1 MHAHDYRD
9 IIAGGVLVLL
19 GAAVTFHAATSLELG
34 TLMRLGSGGFPA
46 ALGLLLVGFG
56 VALGAPAV
64 ARRGDLPQVAVVP
77 AVAVLASMLVFALLL
92 RPLGIAPAVFVMTM
106 VATQADRKLG
116 LVKSAALAAF
126 LAIIAALIFPIGL
139 GIRVPVFSW
148 DW

>member
-1 MHAHDYRD
+1 MHTRDYRD
-9 IIAGGVLVLL
+9 IIAGGVLVIL
-19 GAAVTFHAATSLELG
+19 GAAVSFHATTSLGLG

-56 VALGAPAV
+56 LALVIPAV
-64 ARRGDLPQVAVVP
+64 ARRGELPKVAFVP

-106 VATQADRKLG
+106 VATQADRKLT
-116 LVKSAALAAF
+116 LIKSAVLALL
-126 LAIIAALIFPIGL
+126 LATIAALIFPIGL
-139 GIRVPVFSW
+139 GIRVPVFAW